1 MSNIAFPEE
10 TPNKTL
16 SWTDRVLIDDWVE
29 AWDVLASEFLDT
41 DNHTDWTINKVFT
54 ATEKTKLSNI
64 EEWAEENNISDVNA
78 TDLTDWWDTS
88 LHIHDSRYYTETETN
103 TLLDDKQ
110 DVLAEWAF
118 VDWDKTKLNNVPSN
132 IIAELADKIDKTT
145 NVDNTIMRAN
155 WINWA
160 LQDSKFTID
169 DDWNII
175 PTEDWTQEIWT
186 DSLPIKDFHLKDENW
201 LVITWRKLWG
211 LHRDYNERASF
222 LPFLISCDVT
232 AWVWTCTLTDNSWSW
247 YLAFGLDDKD
257 LRTTWSTLSVDAT
270 AFAWTDLNPKTVY
283 LYVQNNWTD
292 VPELVASN
300 TEPSDATA
308 HVNIARYKTGTVSTS
323 SVNIYWKIDSIVQS
337 YEITKNVHFRAF
349 NDWPRYQSWLLPVAT
364 STDLTVWVWSY
375 LLIFDKITT
384 IQKQVSVDWL
394 FYIKGD
400 WTYWESTTFDFDW
413 EYWDWV
419 TIWNNKYFNVVIWIV
434 EDDTTRIMWIVQDW
448 TTEEYISFDGALA
461 DEYEQTVYYPNDDFL
476 KNIFVPIARIIVKN
490 TGWTYTLQQFP
501 DWNYFKD
508 LRGIRQAGWWGWW
521 WTTSNVLDWNTDN
534 DFAVWDAIDWE
545 YKPKTIAEVKTLLDL
560 SLYQLILAE
569 WAFVDWDK
577 TKLDWI
583 DENANNYSL
592 PISST
597 TVLWWVKIDW
607 TTITISDWV
616 ISSTTGGWW
625 WDTINEETLT
635 WNKTLTVW
643 ADDNIQLLNTGW
655 GSRNIT
661 LSLTWASE
669 WDTFYITNNASAWS
683 YFFLNIYSNT
693 DFIASATSWAS
704 VMCVYNWT
712 SWDAVIW
719 KYSLFSWELYPPF
732 IGLQDW
738 LFLRDWL
745 YPILWISCDE
755 VENSWYIQL
764 WWWTTTEAQI
774 EVEWNWTNI
783 DINLKPKWT
792 WLVKE
797 NWVWLVHISWNETV
811 AWVKTFSS
819 FLVTPSLAP
828 TSDYQV
834 TNKKYVDD
842 KVTIESD
849 PTWITGADQVIN
861 VVSLTQTE
869 YDAITTP
876 NASTLYIIT
885 T

>member
-1 MSNIAFPEE
+1 MQNKIIKPLELVH
-10 TPNKTL
+10 TPV
-16 SWTDRVLIDDWVE
+16 SWVE
-29 AWDVLASEFLDT
+29 TQDTSGVAIFSELGILKKKNDAWEVSKI
-41 DNHTDWTINKVFT
+41 W
-54 ATEKTKLSNI
+54 
-64 EEWAEENNISDVNA
+64 DVNA
-78 TDLTDWWDTS
+78 
-88 LHIHDSRYYTETETN
+88 
-103 TLLDDKQ
+103 
-110 DVLAEWAF
+110 
-118 VDWDKTKLNNVPSN
+118 PN
-132 IIAELADKIDKTT
+132 IIS
-145 NVDNTIMRAN
+145 DNSIIRWDWN
-155 WINWA
+155 GKEV
-160 LQDSKFTID
+160 QDSKFTID

-175 PTEDWTQEIWT
+175 PTEDWTQEIGT
-186 DSLPIKDFHLKDENW
+186 DSLPIKDFHLKDENL

-607 TTITISDWV
+607 TTIIISDWV

-625 WDTINEETLT
+625 
-635 WNKTLTVW
+635 V
-643 ADDNIQLLNTGW
+643 GW
-655 GSRNIT
+655 SIRR
-661 LSLTWASE
+661 
-669 WDTFYITNNASAWS
+669 
-683 YFFLNIYSNT
+683 
-693 DFIASATSWAS
+693 
-704 VMCVYNWT
+704 
-712 SWDAVIW
+712 
-719 KYSLFSWELYPPF
+719 LF
-732 IGLQDW
+732 
-738 LFLRDWL
+738 
-745 YPILWISCDE
+745 
-755 VENSWYIQL
+755 
-764 WWWTTTEAQI
+764 
-774 EVEWNWTNI
+774 
-783 DINLKPKWT
+783 
-792 WLVKE
+792 
-797 NWVWLVHISWNETV
+797 TV
-811 AWVKTFSS
+811 AWTIW
-819 FLVTPSLAP
+819 T
-828 TSDYQV
+828 TW
-834 TNKKYVDD
+834 TNVAN
-842 KVTIESD
+842 
-849 PTWITGADQVIN
+849 TWIIDWNYTISQVNMWLWTAWSGATDLIIDVNLNWTTICSSSKPTITGTNQSSIDTWTLTTTSVSSWDILTVDIDQVQSTPWIDLYVE
-861 VVSLTQTE
+861 VVLT
-869 YDAITTP
+869 
-876 NASTLYIIT
+876 
-885 T
+885 